1 MPKRSTKNFVV
12 PDEKSFE
19 GDTNFNNN
27 EFASFEERIEFEK
40 KRDISPVLKELAR
53 LKNKSFADV
62 GEAILKKIH
71 PLYWKVL
78 AQGIFDIKYTG
89 LNATADK
96 LSEIYT
102 NFSLDGRF
110 QFQKGHMWTLTIYLP
125 QETKHVKK
133 AKK

>member
-12 PDEKSFE
+12 PTEQEFE
-19 GDTNFNNN
+19 GNN
-27 EFASFEERIEFEK
+27 EFSSFEEKIEFEK
-40 KRDISPVLKELAR
+40 KRDISFLIKDLI
-53 LKNKSFADV
+53 KYQHKSYADI
-62 GEAILKKIH
+62 GYAILNKIN

-78 AQGIFDIKYTG
+78 AQTIFNIKYPN
-89 LNATADK
+89 LEPTADK

-110 QFQKGHMWTLTIYLP
+110 QFQKGHMWTLTSLLP
-125 QETKHVKK
+125 QETKRTKR

>member
-12 PDEKSFE
+12 PTEQEFE
-19 GDTNFNNN
+19 GNN
-27 EFASFEERIEFEK
+27 EFATFEERIEFEK
-40 KRDISPVLKELAR
+40 KRDISPVVKELAGF
-53 LKNKSFADV
+53 KNKSFADV
-62 GEAILKKIH
+62 GNAILKKIY

-78 AQGIFDIKYTG
+78 AQGIFDIKYPG
-89 LNATADK
+89 LIPTADK

-125 QETKHVKK
+125 QEAKRVKK
-133 AKK
+133 SKK

>member
-19 GDTNFNNN
+19 GDN
-27 EFASFEERIEFEK
+27 EFSSFEERIEFEK
-40 KRDISPVLKELAR
+40 KRDISPVIKDLAK

-62 GEAILKKIH
+62 GEAILKKIY

-78 AQGIFDIKYTG
+78 AQGIFDIKYAG
-89 LNATADK
+89 IEPTADK
-96 LSEIYT
+96 LCEIYT

-110 QFQKGHMWTLTIYLP
+110 QFQKGHMWTLTMYLP
-125 QETKHVKK
+125 QETKRVKK
-133 AKK
+133 SKK